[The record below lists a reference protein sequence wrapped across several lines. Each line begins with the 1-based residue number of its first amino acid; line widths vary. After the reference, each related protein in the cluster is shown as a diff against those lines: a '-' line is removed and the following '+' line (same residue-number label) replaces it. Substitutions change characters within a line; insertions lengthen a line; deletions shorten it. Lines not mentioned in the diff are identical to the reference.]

1 MTTIALPRT
10 LPFTTNLAYYP
21 NPSPDSTMAS
31 MEKVIEDCRE
41 LIVKR
46 RRAAQRTGRLLRR
59 QCQPPTLQTI
69 ASLRRRR
76 DAASILITGP
86 GRGPCARGDQ
96 SHIPLGEVESN
107 VFDFLVA
114 PSFYKLG

>member
-1 MTTIALPRT
+1 M
-10 LPFTTNLAYYP
+10 
-21 NPSPDSTMAS
+21 
-31 MEKVIEDCRE
+31 IEDCRE

-69 ASLRRRR
+69 ATLRRRR
-76 DAASILITGP
+76 DATSMLITRTG
-86 GRGPCARGDQ
+86 GEPCASANQ
-96 SHIPLGEVESN
+96 PHPPMGEVESN